1 MNDWKD
7 LFGLIPVK
15 FKKTNNLKKS
25 GIAGLFAAAL
35 ELAREGLITIL
46 QKKTFGK
53 LLIKEKNE

>member
-1 MNDWKD
+1 MVNHQKNR
-7 LFGLIPVK
+7 VK